1 MTTTLATKQD
11 SSSASLALI
20 PQHLRQYAGN
30 RDGKEGVSQED
41 LLIPRLAIAQAGM
54 SPQLKKT
61 NEAYMP
67 DLEAGQLFNT
77 VTGQIYGDA
86 VAVLPLFFFKQYFHM
101 KPISEGGGIIA
112 QYAKKEDVP
121 AELLA
126 WVDGKPPICTE
137 YKCRMC
143 LIADESG
150 NLQPIV
156 LSFKSTGMKTAKQWN
171 SLISMLNLPS
181 YARFY
186 KFAVV
191 TKRKGEQEWFGINPS
206 IGDFA
211 DESLFNRAQQYFHD
225 LQDAGYKVDT
235 SGLDEEAGDTEFQGQ
250 TIDADQQM

>member
-1 MTTTLATKQD
+1 MTTTLAKKD
-11 SSSASLALI
+11 SSSQSLAVI
-20 PQHLRQYAGN
+20 PQHLQKFAGS

-54 SPQLKKT
+54 SPQLKKS

-77 VTGQIYGDA
+77 VTGQIYGDQ

-121 AELLA
+121 PALLE
-126 WVDGKPPICTE
+126 WKDGNPPICTE

-143 LIADESG
+143 LVAGEDG
-150 NLQPIV
+150 RLQPIV

-171 SLISMLNLPS
+171 SLISMLDLPS

-186 KFAVV
+186 NFTVV
-191 TKRKGEQEWFGINPS
+191 TKRKGEQEWFGINPA
-206 IGDFA
+206 IGKFT
-211 DESLFNRAQQYFHD
+211 DEALFSKAQQYFRD

-235 SGLDEEAGDTEFQGQ
+235 TGLDEEESGDTDFQGQ
-250 TIDADQQM
+250 TIDGQM